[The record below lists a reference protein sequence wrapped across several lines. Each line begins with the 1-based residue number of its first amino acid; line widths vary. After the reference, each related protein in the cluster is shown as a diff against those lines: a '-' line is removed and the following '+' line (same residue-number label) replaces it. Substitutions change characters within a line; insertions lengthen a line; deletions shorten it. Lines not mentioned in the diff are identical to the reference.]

1 MSGGYVGIEVG
12 STNQVKPLGA
22 NEHQVIVV
30 TIKGPVTQ
38 AVMDEWNDFMKQI
51 KPKFAGNMIAV
62 TIDGA
67 DTPRKFRG
75 P

>member
-1 MSGGYVGIEVG
+1 MSGGYVGFEVG
-12 STNQVKPLGA
+12 NTDQVKPLAA
-22 NEHQVIVV
+22 NEHQVIVI
-30 TIKGPVTQ
+30 TIKGPVPQ
-38 AVMDEWNDFMKQI
+38 AVMDEWNDFIKQI
-51 KPKFAGNMIAV
+51 KPKFGANMIAV

>member
-1 MSGGYVGIEVG
+1 MSGGYTGIETG
-12 STNQVKPLGA
+12 NTLNTLNA
-22 NEHQVIVV
+22 NEHQVIVI
-30 TIKGPVTQ
+30 TIKGPITK

-67 DTPRKFRG
+67 DTPHKFRG